1 MTNAQ
6 IIGNAQDALLK
17 AGMIKATGRVL
28 RAIDGAGNEILVH
41 EAEPI
46 HTYQTW
52 KELGFQVQRGEK
64 AVCKLHIW
72 KHTTRKAKTED
83 GSEGEGETESRTFM
97 TSAAFFAMH
106 QVKPA
111 NA

>member
-1 MTNAQ
+1 M
-6 IIGNAQDALLK
+6 
-17 AGMIKATGRVL
+17 
-28 RAIDGAGNEILVH
+28 
-41 EAEPI
+41 
-46 HTYQTW
+46 
-52 KELGFQVQRGEK
+52 QRGEK

-83 GSEGEGETESRTFM
+83 GSEGETVSQMFM

-106 QVKPA
+106 QVQPV

>member
-17 AGMIKATGRVL
+17 AGKIKPTGRVL
-28 RAIDGAGNEILVH
+28 RAVDGAGNEITVP

-46 HTYQTW
+46 HTYATW
-52 KELGFQVQRGEK
+52 KELG
-64 AVCKLHIW
+64 L
-72 KHTTRKAKTED
+72 
-83 GSEGEGETESRTFM
+83 FM

>member
-1 MTNAQ
+1 MTNVQ
-6 IIGNAQDALLK
+6 IIGNAQEQLLR
-17 AGMIKATGRVL
+17 AGKIRATGRVL
-28 RAIDGAGNEILVH
+28 RAVDGDGNEITVP

-52 KELGFQVQRGEK
+52 KEMGFQVQKGEK

-83 GSEGEGETESRTFM
+83 GSEGEAVSQMFM

-106 QVKPA
+106 QVKPV

>member
-6 IIGNAQDALLK
+6 IIGNAQDMLLK
-17 AGMIKATGRVL
+17 AGKIRPTGRVL
-28 RAIDGAGNEILVH
+28 KAIDGAGNEIIMH

-52 KELGFQVQRGEK
+52 KEMGFQVQRGEK

-83 GSEGEGETESRTFM
+83 GGEGETISRMFM

-106 QVKPA
+106 QVQPA

>member
-1 MTNAQ
+1 MTNAK

-52 KELGFQVQRGEK
+52 KELGLMVIFVIFSTPDSYFFIKNQACCSETNRKEK
-64 AVCKLHIW
+64 TLK
-72 KHTTRKAKTED
+72 
-83 GSEGEGETESRTFM
+83 S
-97 TSAAFFAMH
+97 
-106 QVKPA
+106 
-111 NA
+111 

>member
-17 AGMIKATGRVL
+17 AGKIRPTGRVL
-28 RAIDGAGNEILVH
+28 RAVDGAGNEITVP
-41 EAEPI
+41 EPEEI
-46 HTYQTW
+46 HTNKTW
-52 KELGFQVQRGEK
+52 KEMGFQVQRGEK

-72 KHTTRKAKTED
+72 KHTTRKVKTED
-83 GSEGEGETESRTFM
+83 SSEGETVSQMFI

-106 QVKPA
+106 QVQPIKA
-111 NA
+111 

>member
-1 MTNAQ
+1 MTNVQ
-6 IIGNAQDALLK
+6 IIGNAQEQLLR
-17 AGMIKATGRVL
+17 AGKIKPTGRIFKAV
-28 RAIDGAGNEILVH
+28 DGAGNEITVP

-52 KELGFQVQRGEK
+52 KEMGYQVQRGEK

-72 KHTTRKAKTED
+72 KHTTRKAKTEN
-83 GSEGEGETESRTFM
+83 GTEGETMSQMFM

-111 NA
+111 TA

>member
-6 IIGNAQDALLK
+6 IVSNAQDALLR
-17 AGMIKATGRVL
+17 AGKIKLTGRVL
-28 RAIDGAGNEILVH
+28 RAVDGAGNEINVP

-83 GSEGEGETESRTFM
+83 GKEGETVSHMFM

-106 QVKPA
+106 QVQPA